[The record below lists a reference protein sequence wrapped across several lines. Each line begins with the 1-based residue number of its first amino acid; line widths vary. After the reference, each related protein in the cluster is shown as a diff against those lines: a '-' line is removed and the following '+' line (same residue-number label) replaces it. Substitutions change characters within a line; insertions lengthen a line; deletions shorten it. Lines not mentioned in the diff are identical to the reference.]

1 VSSDRRDSLFVLG
14 YSLLGNLSG
23 MTEAQLFRECGKCR
37 IFIGSGGR
45 PW

>member
-1 VSSDRRDSLFVLG
+1 
-14 YSLLGNLSG
+14 